1 MGLLDSI
8 LGNVMGGTSAQS
20 RSGSMSPMVKTLLML
35 LAARALQQHR
45 SGSQTS
51 GGLEGML
58 GGGSGGLGGMLGGG
72 SGGLGGMLGGGS
84 GAGGLGGLLGG
95 LLGGGALGGLLDQF
109 RQSGYG
115 QQVDSWVGT
124 GPNHA
129 LDPQSLSQALGPDTV
144 DELEQHTGMPR
155 DQLLSELS
163 QELPQA
169 VDQFTPDGRL
179 PTEEEA
185 SSQWV

>member
-8 LGNVMGGTSAQS
+8 LGNMTGASAQS

-35 LAARALQQHR
+35 LAARAFQQHR
-45 SGSQTS
+45 SGSQGS
-51 GGLEGML
+51 GGLGDIL
-58 GGGSGGLGGMLGGG
+58 GGGSGGLGGMLGGQG
-72 SGGLGGMLGGGS
+72 GGLGGMFGGGS

-95 LLGGGALGGLLDQF
+95 LVGGGALDSLLDQF
-109 RQSGYG
+109 RQNGYG
-115 QQVDSWVGT
+115 QHVDSWVGT
-124 GPNHA
+124 GSNQA
-129 LDPQSLSQALGPDTV
+129 LDPQQLSQALGPNTI
-144 DELEQHTGMPR
+144 DELEQHTGLPR

-169 VDQFTPDGRL
+169 VDQFTPAGRL